1 MAFHYRA
8 EKKTI
13 KSFLKQASGTRA
25 LMAETAGLAEK
36 GFASPDKASYMR
48 MRASCDAIRLRAEA
62 DALLGLAASIGSQ
75 RQVAVQHSLK

>member
-13 KSFLKQASGTRA
+13 KSFLKQAAGARA
-25 LMAETAGLAEK
+25 LMAEKAGLAEK
-36 GFASPDKASYMR
+36 GFASPDRASYMR

-62 DALLGLAASIGSQ
+62 DALSSLAASLGSQ
-75 RQVAVQHSLK
+75 RQVAVQQSLK